1 MLEYELDNELQK
13 IGGQLWSMTNEG
25 IANHDYAKLEAALA
39 ILSFLK
45 SFWIAASYGYK
56 GREIADRIDDYCYGR
71 MADLHH
77 RATAQMLMLK
87 DLAGIASALR
97 KEFNLMP
104 IR

>member
-13 IGGQLWSMTNEG
+13 MGGQLWTMTNE
-25 IANHDYAKLEAALA
+25 ACADNDYAKLEKALA
-39 ILSFLK
+39 ILGFLK

-56 GREIADRIDDYCYGR
+56 GREIAVCIDDYCYSR

-77 RATAQMLMLK
+77 RATSQMQMLK

-97 KEFNLMP
+97 TEFNLMP